1 MWDVDFNTAVAQAE
15 IEDRELAGV
24 YHRIAFDRE
33 DGETVEIETSRPE
46 LIPACVALV
55 AHPADERYAALMGTT
70 VLTPLFR
77 VPVPVVAHELADPEK
92 GTGIA
97 MVCTFGDLTDVTW
110 WRELGLPLR
119 VVVEKDG
126 PSVPEPRGSGMGVSR
141 SRCRERGDGSSSRGR
156 TVKKAR
162 GEAVEMLRE
171 AGALVGEPQP
181 IRHAVKF
188 YEKGERPLEIISSRQ
203 WFVPTLRFQDRLL
216 ERGEELSWHPAYMGA
231 RYRSWVENLN
241 QDWCISRQRFFGVP
255 FPVWYPPRRT
265 GAPSLRRSDRTP
277 DEGSLPIDPQERR
290 APGVHR
296 RAARHPRAASSGIR
310 T

>member
-15 IEDRELAGV
+15 IEDREQAGV

-33 DGETVEIETSRPE
+33 DGETVEVETSRPE
-46 LIPACVALV
+46 LLPACVALV
-55 AHPADERYAALMGTT
+55 AHPGDARYAAVIGTT

-126 PSVPEPRGSGMGVSR
+126 TIGPRSFGGPGWESR
-141 SRCRERGDGSSSRGR
+141 DPGAANAAMDRLAGR
-156 TVKKAR
+156 TVKRAR

-171 AGALVGEPQP
+171 AGPLLGEPQP

-203 WFVPTLRFQDRLL
+203 WFVPILRFQDRLL
-216 ERGEELSWHPAYMGA
+216 A
-231 RYRSWVENLN
+231 
-241 QDWCISRQRFFGVP
+241 
-255 FPVWYPPRRT
+255 PRRRHDDFLQAMPRVRSIAR
-265 GAPSLRRSDRTP
+265 GLCKSCARR
-277 DEGSLPIDPQERR
+277 
-290 APGVHR
+290 
-296 RAARHPRAASSGIR
+296 RHEHSGH
-310 T
+310 